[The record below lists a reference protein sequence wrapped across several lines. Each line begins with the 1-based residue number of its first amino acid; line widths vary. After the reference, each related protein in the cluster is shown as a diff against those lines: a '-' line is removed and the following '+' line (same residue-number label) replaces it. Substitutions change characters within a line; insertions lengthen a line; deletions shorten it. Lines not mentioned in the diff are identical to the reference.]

1 MGNIRLLSEATI
13 NKIAAGEIIERPASV
28 VKELIENSL
37 DAGATKIEVEV
48 RAGGR
53 QLIRVTDNGSGMDRD
68 DAVMALERHSTSKI
82 SEAEDLENLTTLG
95 FRGEALASIAA
106 VSVFKLV
113 TVPRDGGIGTL
124 LEAKA
129 GIIKSVQET
138 GAAVGTTITVRDL
151 FFNVPARL
159 KYVKSIPTEASY
171 IANLIGRLAM
181 SRPDVSFR
189 LLHGDFEVLFTHG
202 NGNMSEVLSA
212 VLGKDVARDLL
223 AIDYQAENLRVS
235 GFIGKPE
242 HARSNRHYQYFFV
255 NGRTVRS
262 PLVGSALEKA
272 YKTLLPIA
280 RFPLAVIFLE
290 LPGTEVDVNVHPTKA
305 EVKFSRE
312 DAIFSAVHRAVSN
325 ALRQNELIPSWKS
338 KEEGASGT
346 GLPGQIPT
354 RTQTGLGFGPQSKL
368 QFAHPEK
375 GGDVGYIVAESVEVG
390 ESSKGAVAD
399 VTANYYPV
407 TASVTATAA
416 IEADDAND
424 ISNGVS
430 SSYTGSRSASDSST
444 GRTEDQAKVHCLQGD
459 LDRTYIFATDGDGL
473 ILIDQHAAH
482 ERILYERLMHNLN
495 SSNSQML
502 VIPETLELNYRQY
515 KVASERLSVFK
526 SLGYDLEPFGG
537 KTIVIRAVPVIKGIT
552 DHKLV
557 LLDLIEQLLTTE
569 RFDNPKEVQEAFIIT
584 MSCRA
589 AVKAGDRLADIERD
603 QLLSDLWQTGNPY
616 TCPHGRPTMIR
627 LSRDELDRRF
637 RRK

>member
-202 NGNMSEVLSA
+202 NGNMSEVLNA

-390 ESSKGAVAD
+390 ESSKGV
-399 VTANYYPV
+399 
-407 TASVTATAA
+407 
-416 IEADDAND
+416 
-424 ISNGVS
+424 
-430 SSYTGSRSASDSST
+430 T

>member
-28 VKELIENSL
+28 VKELLENSL
-37 DAGATKIEVEV
+37 DAGATRIEVEI

-53 QLIRVTDNGSGMDRD
+53 QLIRVTDNGAGMDRD

-82 SEAEDLENLTTLG
+82 RESEDLESLKTLG

-106 VSVFKLV
+106 VSIFKLV
-113 TVPRDGGIGTL
+113 TVPKSGGIGTA

-129 GIIKSVQET
+129 GVIKSVQEA
-138 GAAVGTTITVRDL
+138 GAAVGTTITIRDL

-159 KYVKSIPTEASY
+159 KYMKSIPTEASY
-171 IANLIGRLAM
+171 IADLIGRLAM

-202 NGNMSEVLSA
+202 TGNMAEVLSA
-212 VLGKDVARDLL
+212 VLGKDIAKDLL
-223 AIDYQAENLRVS
+223 EIGYEAENLRIG

-242 HARSNRHYQYFFV
+242 HARSNRHSQHFFV
-255 NGRTVRS
+255 SGRTVRS
-262 PLVGSALEKA
+262 PLIGAALEKA

-280 RFPLAVIFLE
+280 RFPLAVIFIE

-312 DAIFSAVHRAVSN
+312 DAIFSAVYRAVSN
-325 ALRQNELIPSWKS
+325 ALRLNELIPSWKMKDDLPGTS
-338 KEEGASGT
+338 GMPGTSGT
-346 GLPGQIPT
+346 LPQ
-354 RTQTGLGFGPQSKL
+354 PQL
-368 QFAHPEK
+368 QFAHSDSESSA
-375 GGDVGYIVAESVEVG
+375 GYIA
-390 ESSKGAVAD
+390 
-399 VTANYYPV
+399 
-407 TASVTATAA
+407 AT
-416 IEADDAND
+416 
-424 ISNGVS
+424 
-430 SSYTGSRSASDSST
+430 SASEANAADNAAAVIVDPGPEVVDAWRSEAGVAGDNRPSEK
-444 GRTEDQAKVHCLQGD
+444 TEVHCLEGQ
-459 LDRTYIFATDGDGL
+459 LDRTYLFATDGDGL

-482 ERILYERLMHNLN
+482 ERVIFDRLMQTLRPD
-495 SSNSQML
+495 NSQLL
-502 VIPETLELNYRQY
+502 VIPETMELNYRQY
-515 KVASERLSVFK
+515 KMASEKIPVFK

-537 KTIVIRAVPVIKGIT
+537 KTIVIRAVPVIRGIS
-552 DHKLV
+552 DHKPL
-557 LLDLIEQLLTTE
+557 LLDLIEQLLATE
-569 RFDNPKEVQEAFIIT
+569 RFNNPKEIQEAFLIT

-589 AVKAGDRLADIERD
+589 AVKAGDRLANLEKE
-603 QLLSDLWQTGNPY
+603 QLLSDLWKTRNPY

>member
-1 MGNIRLLSEATI
+1 MGSIRLLSEATI

-28 VKELIENSL
+28 VKELLENSL
-37 DAGATKIEVEV
+37 DAGATRIEVEI

-53 QLIRVTDNGSGMDRD
+53 QLIRVTDNGTGMDRD

-82 SEAEDLENLTTLG
+82 SDAEDLESLKTLG

-106 VSVFKLV
+106 VSIFKLV
-113 TVPRDGGIGTL
+113 TVPKGGGIGTA

-129 GIIKSVQET
+129 GVIKSVQET
-138 GAAVGTTITVRDL
+138 GAAVGTTIAVRDL

-159 KYVKSIPTEASY
+159 KYMKSIPTEASY
-171 IANLIGRLAM
+171 IADLIGRLAM

-202 NGNMSEVLSA
+202 NGNMAEVLSA

-223 AIDYQAENLRVS
+223 AIEYEAENFKVS

-242 HARSNRHYQYFFV
+242 HARSNRHSQYFFV
-255 NGRTVRS
+255 SGRTVRS
-262 PLVGSALEKA
+262 PLIGAALEKA

-280 RFPLAVIFLE
+280 RFPLAVILLE

-305 EVKFSRE
+305 EIKFSRE
-312 DAIFSAVHRAVSN
+312 DAIFSAVYRAVGN
-325 ALRQNELIPSWKS
+325 ALRQNELIPSWKTKDDS
-338 KEEGASGT
+338 AVDSAAGTSGLST
-346 GLPGQIPT
+346 QS
-354 RTQTGLGFGPQSKL
+354 QTGLGPQPQL
-368 QFAHPEK
+368 QFARPEFTRSEFARPEFTCPEK
-375 GGDVGYIVAESVEVG
+375 GASAGYIAIESVSEGVTTDNDAMIMFNTNP
-390 ESSKGAVAD
+390 EAAD
-399 VTANYYPV
+399 AGR
-407 TASVTATAA
+407 S
-416 IEADDAND
+416 D
-424 ISNGVS
+424 
-430 SSYTGSRSASDSST
+430 GS
-444 GRTEDQAKVHCLQGD
+444 GKPEVHCLEGE

-482 ERILYERLMHNLN
+482 ERIIFDRLMQTLSPG
-495 SSNSQML
+495 SSQLL
-502 VIPETLELNYRQY
+502 VIPETMELNYRQY
-515 KVASERLSVFK
+515 KTAAEKIPIFK

-537 KTIVIRAVPVIKGIT
+537 KTIVIRAVPVIKGIS
-552 DHKLV
+552 DHKSV

-569 RFDNPKEVQEAFIIT
+569 RFDNPKEIQEAFLVT

-589 AVKAGDRLADIERD
+589 AVKAGDRLADLEKA
-603 QLLSDLWQTGNPY
+603 QLLSDLWQTRNPY

>member
-28 VKELIENSL
+28 VKELLENSL
-37 DAGATKIEVEV
+37 DAGATRIEVEI

-53 QLIRVTDNGSGMDRD
+53 QLIRVTDNGAGMDRD

-82 SEAEDLENLTTLG
+82 RESEDLESLKTLG

-106 VSVFKLV
+106 VSIFKLV
-113 TVPRDGGIGTL
+113 TVPKSGSIGTA

-129 GIIKSVQET
+129 GVIKSVQEA
-138 GAAVGTTITVRDL
+138 GAAVGTTITIRDL

-159 KYVKSIPTEASY
+159 KYMKSIPTEASY
-171 IANLIGRLAM
+171 IADLIGRLAM

-202 NGNMSEVLSA
+202 TGNMAEVLSA
-212 VLGKDVARDLL
+212 VLGKDIAKDLL
-223 AIDYQAENLRVS
+223 EIGYEAENLRIS

-242 HARSNRHYQYFFV
+242 HARSNRHSQHFFV
-255 NGRTVRS
+255 SGRTVRS
-262 PLVGSALEKA
+262 PLIGAALEKA

-280 RFPLAVIFLE
+280 RFPLAVIFME

-312 DAIFSAVHRAVSN
+312 DAIFSAVYRAVSN
-325 ALRQNELIPSWKS
+325 ALRLNELIPSWKMKDDLPGTS
-338 KEEGASGT
+338 GMPGTSGT
-346 GLPGQIPT
+346 LPQ
-354 RTQTGLGFGPQSKL
+354 PQL
-368 QFAHPEK
+368 QFAHSDSK
-375 GGDVGYIVAESVEVG
+375 SSAGYIA
-390 ESSKGAVAD
+390 
-399 VTANYYPV
+399 
-407 TASVTATAA
+407 AT
-416 IEADDAND
+416 
-424 ISNGVS
+424 
-430 SSYTGSRSASDSST
+430 SASEANAADNAAAVIVDPGPEVVDAWRSEAGVAGDNRPSEK
-444 GRTEDQAKVHCLQGD
+444 TEVHCLEGQ
-459 LDRTYIFATDGDGL
+459 LDRTYLFATDGDGL

-482 ERILYERLMHNLN
+482 ERVIFDRLMQTLRPD
-495 SSNSQML
+495 NSQLL
-502 VIPETLELNYRQY
+502 VIPETMELNYRQY
-515 KVASERLSVFK
+515 KMASEKIPVFK

-537 KTIVIRAVPVIKGIT
+537 KTIVIRAVPVIRGIS
-552 DHKLV
+552 DHKPL
-557 LLDLIEQLLTTE
+557 LLDLIEQLLATE
-569 RFDNPKEVQEAFIIT
+569 RFNNPKEIQEAFLIT

-589 AVKAGDRLADIERD
+589 AVKAGDRLANLEKE
-603 QLLSDLWQTGNPY
+603 QLLSDLWKTRNPY

>member
-28 VKELIENSL
+28 VKELLENSL
-37 DAGATKIEVEV
+37 DAGATRIEVEI

-53 QLIRVTDNGSGMDRD
+53 QLIRVTDNGAGMDRD

-82 SEAEDLENLTTLG
+82 RESEDLESLKTLG

-106 VSVFKLV
+106 VSIFKLV
-113 TVPRDGGIGTL
+113 TVPKSGSIGTA

-129 GIIKSVQET
+129 GVIKSVQEA
-138 GAAVGTTITVRDL
+138 GAAVGTTITIRDL

-159 KYVKSIPTEASY
+159 KYMKSIPTEASY
-171 IANLIGRLAM
+171 IADLIGRLAM

-202 NGNMSEVLSA
+202 TGNMAEVLSA
-212 VLGKDVARDLL
+212 VLGKDIAKDLL
-223 AIDYQAENLRVS
+223 EIGYEAENLRIG

-242 HARSNRHYQYFFV
+242 HARSNRHSQHFFV
-255 NGRTVRS
+255 SGRTVRS
-262 PLVGSALEKA
+262 PLIGAALEKA

-280 RFPLAVIFLE
+280 RFPLAVIFIE

-312 DAIFSAVHRAVSN
+312 DAIFSAVYRAVSN
-325 ALRQNELIPSWKS
+325 ALRLNELIPSWKM
-338 KEEGASGT
+338 KDDLPGTSGT
-346 GLPGQIPT
+346 LPQ
-354 RTQTGLGFGPQSKL
+354 PQL
-368 QFAHPEK
+368 QFAHSDSESSA
-375 GGDVGYIVAESVEVG
+375 GYIA
-390 ESSKGAVAD
+390 
-399 VTANYYPV
+399 
-407 TASVTATAA
+407 AT
-416 IEADDAND
+416 
-424 ISNGVS
+424 
-430 SSYTGSRSASDSST
+430 SASEANAADNAAAVIVDPGPEVVDAWRSEAGVAGDNRPSEK
-444 GRTEDQAKVHCLQGD
+444 TEVHCLEGQ
-459 LDRTYIFATDGDGL
+459 LDRTYLFATDGDGL

-482 ERILYERLMHNLN
+482 ERVIFDRLMQTLRPD
-495 SSNSQML
+495 NSQLL
-502 VIPETLELNYRQY
+502 VIPETMELNYRQY
-515 KVASERLSVFK
+515 KMASEKIPVFK

-537 KTIVIRAVPVIKGIT
+537 KTIVIRAVPVIRGIS
-552 DHKLV
+552 DHKPL
-557 LLDLIEQLLTTE
+557 LLDLIEQLLATE
-569 RFDNPKEVQEAFIIT
+569 RFNNPKEIQEAFLIT

-589 AVKAGDRLADIERD
+589 AVKAGDRLANLEKE
-603 QLLSDLWQTGNPY
+603 QLLSDLWKTRNPY